1 MIPIT
6 PDIAIDESELEF
18 SFVRASGPGGQN
30 VNKVSTA
37 VQLRFDAAASPS
49 LPPDLRIRLIR
60 LAGRRANEMGI
71 IQIKAHRFRS
81 QEQNRLDA
89 IARLVSLIDAAAN
102 PPKPR
107 RKTRPT
113 KASRHRRIQEKRQ
126 RGETKKLRES
136 PSDPDS

>member
-102 PPKPR
+102 PPKPLQSGL
-107 RKTRPT
+107 PYQQES
-113 KASRHRRIQEKRQ
+113 SRVSRLLHPMQLMPQ
-126 RGETKKLRES
+126 
-136 PSDPDS
+136 P